1 MHPERA
7 NPSAWSRRGPVVVLA
22 LTGCAIAAYLSL
34 YQLGA
39 VAAVWDPLFGRG
51 SERILTSF
59 VARFLPVPDAA
70 LGACVYF
77 VEAVAAPW
85 VVLAFGVLVAGLGLV
100 GVCLVVAQ
108 PVLFHTGCTLCLAS
122 AVISFTNAWL
132 ARDELLATLGYLKQ
146 SCTRGHSV
154 WRSMRG
160 AA

>member
-1 MHPERA
+1 MPPTC
-7 NPSAWSRRGPVVVLA
+7 PSTSWA
-22 LTGCAIAAYLSL
+22 
-34 YQLGA
+34 
-39 VAAVWDPLFGRG
+39 PLFGRG

-77 VEAVAAPW
+77 VEAVAGVVGGSQRWRTAPW

-146 SCTRGHSV
+146 SRTRGHSV